1 MRVSSSPE
9 SSPQSGSAYMKR
21 VRGGDA
27 VPPGRAREAR
37 DVADAEA
44 AAAEE
49 EEEEE
54 GEVVVLVADVVRVRE
69 RRVARAVRYF
79 GAIFCAIF
87 FFLLTWRAE

>member
-1 MRVSSSPE
+1 MRVSSE
-9 SSPQSGSAYMKR
+9 SEESPQSGSAYMKR

-54 GEVVVLVADVVRVRE
+54 EEGVLVE
-69 RRVARAVRYF
+69 
-79 GAIFCAIF
+79 G
-87 FFLLTWRAE
+87 EEE